1 MHNDFG
7 DKLTLQI
14 CLDYFRKDEHDHE
27 RNEYSFEKL
36 GSYPLAKNSHWLKS
50 DEKTR
55 LGYSAFSEKEAIDIE
70 SSDPVRAVIFP
81 GMDEAVDVPEITTE
95 CWDIL
100 GKKPKAIISNS
111 SGVVFK

>member
-1 MHNDFG
+1 MI
-7 DKLTLQI
+7 T
-14 CLDYFRKDEHDHE
+14 
-27 RNEYSFEKL
+27 NEMSTAL
-36 GSYPLAKNSHWLKS
+36 KNLEVIRWLKIHRFSMCVAGRAHWLKS

-70 SSDPVRAVIFP
+70 SSDPVQAVIFP